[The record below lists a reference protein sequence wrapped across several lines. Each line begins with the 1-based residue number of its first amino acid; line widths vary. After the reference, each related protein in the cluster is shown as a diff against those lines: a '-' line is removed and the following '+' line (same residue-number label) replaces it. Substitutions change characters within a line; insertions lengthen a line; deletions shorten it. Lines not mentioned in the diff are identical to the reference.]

1 VTLTARIV
9 RGPVLSRLAGLRDG
23 CLTIRDTSGEKV
35 LGDPTSP
42 LRATVTVLDPEF
54 WSAVAL
60 RGSVGAGE
68 AFMDG
73 HWTVDD
79 LVAVVRILVR
89 NREVMDGMETGLARV
104 GAVGLRTFHALR
116 PNTKGGA
123 RRNIADHYDLG
134 NDLFAL
140 FLDPTMSYSSGIYP
154 KADSTLEEASVEKVD
169 RLCRKLGLK
178 PEHHLVEIGT
188 GWGYLA
194 VHAASRYGCRVTT
207 TTISKEQHALATER
221 VAKAGL
227 AERVTVLLR
236 DYREMTGAH
245 DRLVSVE
252 MIEAIGHEQFDGYFA
267 ACERLL
273 KPGGRA
279 AIQSIL
285 IDDRYY
291 DQARKSVDFIRRYVF
306 PGSCIPSMGALK
318 ASVSRATRMTISGAE
333 EIGPHYARTLREW
346 RHRFLAN
353 AAKVRALG
361 YPDRF
366 LRLWE
371 FYLAYCEGGFEER
384 VLGDA
389 QILLERP

>member
-9 RGPVLSRLAGLRDG
+9 RGPVLSRLAGIREG
-23 CLTIRDTSGEKV
+23 CLTLRDTTGESV
-35 LGDPTSP
+35 FGDRSSP
-42 LRATVTVLDPEF
+42 LKAAITVRDPEF
-54 WSAVAL
+54 YAAVAL

-68 AFMDG
+68 SFMDG

-79 LVAVVRILVR
+79 LPAVVRILVR

-116 PNTKGGA
+116 PNTRRGA
-123 RRNIADHYDLG
+123 KRNIADHYDLG
-134 NDLFAL
+134 NDLFAC

-154 KADSTLEEASVEKVD
+154 REDATLEEASVEKVD
-169 RLCRKLGLK
+169 RLCRKLDLG

-207 TTISKEQHALATER
+207 TTISEEQHALATER

-227 AERVTVLLR
+227 SDRVTILLR
-236 DYREMTGAH
+236 DYREMTGRF

-267 ACERLL
+267 ACADLL
-273 KPGGRA
+273 KPGGRMA
-279 AIQSIL
+279 LQSIL

-291 DQARKSVDFIRRYVF
+291 DQARRSVDFIRRYIF
-306 PGSCIPSMGALK
+306 PGSCIPCMGALK
-318 ASVSRATRMTISGAE
+318 SSIGKADLRITHTE
-333 EIGPHYARTLREW
+333 EIGLHYARTLREW
-346 RHRFLAN
+346 RQRFLA
-353 AAKVRALG
+353 ASDRVRALG

-366 LRLWE
+366 LRMWE

>member
-1 VTLTARIV
+1 MTLTARVV
-9 RGPVLSRLAGLRDG
+9 RGPVLSRLAGIRDG
-23 CLTIRDTSGEKV
+23 CITIRDSSGERT
-35 LGDPTSP
+35 LGDPGSD
-42 LRATVTVLDPEF
+42 LRARVEVLDPEF

-68 AFMDG
+68 AWMDG
-73 HWTVDD
+73 HWTADD
-79 LVAVVRILVR
+79 LVKVVRFLVR

-104 GAVGLRTFHALR
+104 GAVGLRAFHALR
-116 PNTKGGA
+116 PNTKRGA

-134 NDLFAL
+134 NDLFAT
-140 FLDPTMSYSSGIYP
+140 FLDPTMCYSSGIFP
-154 KADSTLEEASVEKVD
+154 REDATLEEASVEKVD
-169 RLCRKLGLK
+169 RLCRVLGLR
-178 PEHHLVEIGT
+178 PEHRLVEIGT

-207 TTISKEQHALATER
+207 TTISREQHGLATER

-227 AERVTVLLR
+227 SDRVEVLLR
-236 DYREMTGAH
+236 DYRDLEGTY

-267 ACERLL
+267 ACRRLL
-273 KPGGRA
+273 VPGGRA

-291 DQARKSVDFIRRYVF
+291 ERALRSVDFIQRYIF
-306 PGSCIPSMGALK
+306 PGSCIPSMGTLRASIGK
-318 ASVSRATRMTISGAE
+318 AGMAVAEVE

-346 RHRFLAN
+346 RHRFLA
-353 AAKVRALG
+353 AAVQVRALG

-366 LRLWE
+366 LRMWE

-384 VLGDA
+384 VIGDA
-389 QILLERP
+389 QILLDRP

>member
-1 VTLTARIV
+1 MTLTSRIV
-9 RGPVLSRLAGLRDG
+9 RGPVLSRLAGIREG
-23 CLTIRDTSGEKV
+23 CITIRDTAGETI
-35 LGDPTSP
+35 LGDRAST
-42 LRATVTVLDPEF
+42 LRATVTVTDPEF
-54 WSAVAL
+54 WTAVAL

-68 AFMDG
+68 AWMDG
-73 HWTVDD
+73 HWEVDD

-116 PNTKGGA
+116 PNTKRGA

-140 FLDPTMSYSSGIYP
+140 FLDPTMSYSSGIFP
-154 KADSTLEEASVEKVD
+154 REDATLEEASVEKVD
-169 RLCRKLGLK
+169 RLCRHLALK
-178 PEHHLVEIGT
+178 PEHHLAEIGT

-194 VHAASRYGCRVTT
+194 CHAASRYGCRVTT

-221 VAKAGL
+221 VAEAGL
-227 AERVTVLLR
+227 ADRVTVLLR
-236 DYREMTGAH
+236 DYREMEGTF

-267 ACERLL
+267 ACARLL
-273 KPGGRA
+273 RPGGRMA
-279 AIQSIL
+279 LQSIL

-291 DQARKSVDFIRRYVF
+291 DAARNSVDFIRRYVF
-306 PGSCIPSMGALK
+306 PGSCIPSMAALK
-318 ASVSRATRMTISGAE
+318 DSIARTPLRIAGTE

-346 RHRFLAN
+346 RRRFLAN
-353 AAKVRALG
+353 ADRVRALG

-366 LRLWE
+366 LRMWE

-389 QILLERP
+389 QIVLERP